1 MQVQRE
7 VSPRAQGFPKRN
19 PHALIHHSDALPPAT
34 YISRM
39 RTPNTTRLR
48 IWDLPTRLFHWL
60 LVASIIALVVTAK
73 IGGNA
78 MEWHLRLGHAVL
90 GLLLFRVLWG
100 FAGGHWSRFTTFIP
114 GPARLLRYLKG
125 QGTAADK
132 AGHNPLGALSV
143 IAMLLVIGMQV
154 GTGLI
159 SDDEIA
165 FAGSL
170 VRYVSGDTIAWAT
183 TWHKTWGQ
191 WLLYTV
197 IGLHLAAIAWYSL
210 IGKEKLVPAMLHGD
224 KTGLPVDLP
233 PSRDGWRAVVP
244 ALLFAAACAVMAY
257 WVWTRATSF

>member
-1 MQVQRE
+1 MPWSGTCDWAMQC
-7 VSPRAQGFPKRN
+7 
-19 PHALIHHSDALPPAT
+19 
-34 YISRM
+34 
-39 RTPNTTRLR
+39 
-48 IWDLPTRLFHWL
+48 
-60 LVASIIALVVTAK
+60 
-73 IGGNA
+73 
-78 MEWHLRLGHAVL
+78 
-90 GLLLFRVLWG
+90 LLLFRVLWG